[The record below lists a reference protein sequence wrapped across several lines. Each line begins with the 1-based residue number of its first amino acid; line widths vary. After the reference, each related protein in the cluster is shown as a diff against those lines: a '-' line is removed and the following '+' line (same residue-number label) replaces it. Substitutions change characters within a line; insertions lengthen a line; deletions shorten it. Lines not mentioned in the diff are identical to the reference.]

1 MHALMRPCA
10 ARSQGASSISMTHG
24 DNGPS
29 GTRPGARKGDGTR
42 AERLGAALRE
52 NLKRRKS
59 QARERSRTEA
69 PSHDSAGILT
79 DNGSNTS
86 QT

>member
-1 MHALMRPCA
+1 
-10 ARSQGASSISMTHG
+10 MTQS

-29 GTRPGARKGDGTR
+29 GSRPAARKGDEAR
-42 AERLGAALRE
+42 AQRLRTALRE

-59 QARERSRTEA
+59 QARERSQTSA
-69 PSHDSAGILT
+69 PSHDSAGILP

-86 QT
+86 SQG